1 MDPTTKPQWA
11 HQMLHAYIVTPK
23 LPTPTFELHTSG
35 SGSKL
40 LLQMGYIGGGLGKNG
55 QGITNPIYPMM
66 RSTKSKLGL
75 WELQRDETKMKL

>member
-1 MDPTTKPQWA
+1 MDPTTRPHWA

-55 QGITNPIYPMM
+55 
-66 RSTKSKLGL
+66 
-75 WELQRDETKMKL
+75 